1 MKKKYII
8 ALLAASMLS
17 LTACGAKDSA
27 ETDNTEAAAEQD
39 TETKSEESSEDTG
52 EAAYV
57 QVTYESLTSTLKSLG
72 EYKGLQASRIVEE
85 VTDENIADEIR
96 AIKKEYGELVDV
108 DRPAKKGDV
117 VLIDYTGYVDGE
129 TSDSLQGT
137 EYSLEL
143 GSGTFVPGFEDQLVG
158 ASADEDLQVS
168 LTFPENYYED
178 MAGKDVTFDVHV
190 QSVSVYEVEGW
201 GDDFIKENLNYDS
214 EEAMEASI
222 REELEAE
229 AESDADANLE
239 YDLVIALVN
248 ASEFEIQDAD
258 VEACIEEMLTEYKT
272 YASMYG
278 VELEVFLQ
286 NYVGVT
292 EQQLREAYRETAD
305 FRVKMMLALHEVASE
320 EGIEISDE
328 DCEAKLGELAEQY
341 GYESAADVEAVYS
354 KDMVRSQMLQERAIN
369 VIRENAEIL

>member
-1 MKKKYII
+1 MKRKYFII
-8 ALLAASMLS
+8 LLAGAMLS

-27 ETDNTEAAAEQD
+27 GTDNTAAAEQD
-39 TETKSEESSEDTG
+39 TEAGGEEAPEDAEEET
-52 EAAYV
+52 YT
-57 QVTYESLTSTLKSLG
+57 QVTYESLTSTIKSLG
-72 EYKGLQASRIVEE
+72 EYKGLQAVRTVEE
-85 VTDENIADEIR
+85 VTDEDVADEIR
-96 AIKKEYGELVDV
+96 AIKKEYGELVETE
-108 DRPAKKGDV
+108 RPAERGDV
-117 VLIDYTGYVDGE
+117 VLIDYTGYVDDE

-137 EYSLEL
+137 EFSLEL
-143 GSGTFVPGFEDQLVG
+143 GSGTFVPGFEDKLIGV
-158 ASADEDLQVS
+158 SADEDRQLN
-168 LTFPENYYED
+168 LTFPEDYYED

-190 QSVSVYEVEGW
+190 QSVSSYEVDGW

-222 REELEAE
+222 RDELEAE

-239 YDLVIALVN
+239 YDLIVALIN
-248 ASEFEIQDAD
+248 ASEFEVQEAD
-258 VEACIEEMLTEYKT
+258 VEACTEEMLTEYKT

-305 FRVKMMLALHEVASE
+305 FRVKMMLALHEVAAR
-320 EGIEISDE
+320 EGIEVSDE
-328 DCEAKLGELAEQY
+328 DCDEKLSELAEQY
-341 GYESAADVEAVYS
+341 GYDSAAAVEAVYS

-369 VIRENAEIL
+369 LIRENAEIL

>member
-1 MKKKYII
+1 MKRKYII
-8 ALLAASMLS
+8 ILLAGAMLS

-27 ETDNTEAAAEQD
+27 GTDNTAAAEQD
-39 TETKSEESSEDTG
+39 TEAGGEEAPEDAEEET
-52 EAAYV
+52 YT
-57 QVTYESLTSTLKSLG
+57 QVTYESLTSTIKSLG
-72 EYKGLQASRIVEE
+72 EYKGLQAVRTVEE
-85 VTDENIADEIR
+85 VTDEDVADEIR
-96 AIKKEYGELVDV
+96 AIKKEYGELVETE
-108 DRPAKKGDV
+108 RPAERGDV

-129 TSDSLQGT
+129 TFDSLQGT
-137 EYSLEL
+137 EFSLEL
-143 GSGTFVPGFEDQLVG
+143 GSGTFVPGFEDQLIGV
-158 ASADEDLQVS
+158 SADEDRQLN
-168 LTFPENYYED
+168 LTFPEDYYED

-190 QSVSVYEVEGW
+190 QSVSSYEVDGW

-222 REELEAE
+222 RDELEAE

-239 YDLVIALVN
+239 YDLIVALIN
-248 ASEFEIQDAD
+248 ASEFEVQEAD
-258 VEACIEEMLTEYKT
+258 VEACTEEMLTEYKT

-305 FRVKMMLALHEVASE
+305 FRVKMMLALHEVAAR
-320 EGIEISDE
+320 EGIEVSDE
-328 DCEAKLGELAEQY
+328 DCDEKLSELAEQY
-341 GYESAADVEAVYS
+341 GYDSAAAVEAVYS

-369 VIRENAEIL
+369 LIRENAEIL

>member
-1 MKKKYII
+1 MKKKYMTI
-8 ALLAASMLS
+8 LLAAAMLS
-17 LTACGAKDSA
+17 LTACGAKDSE
-27 ETDNTEAAAEQD
+27 ETDHTQTSGEQD
-39 TETKSEESSEDTG
+39 AEVEESSEDAEEET
-52 EAAYV
+52 YT
-57 QVTYESLTSTLKSLG
+57 QVSYESLTSTLKNLG
-72 EYKGLQASRIVEE
+72 EYKGIQVTRTVET
-85 VTDENIADEIR
+85 VTDEDVADEIR
-96 AIKKEYGELVDV
+96 AIKKEYGELVEA
-108 DRPAKKGDV
+108 DRPAERGDV
-117 VLIDYTGYVDGE
+117 ILIDYTGYVDGE

-137 EYSLEL
+137 EFSLEL
-143 GSGTFVPGFEDQLVG
+143 GSGTFIPGFEDQLIGV
-158 ASADEDLQVS
+158 SADEDCQLN
-168 LTFPENYYED
+168 LTFPEDYYED

-190 QSVSVYEVEGW
+190 QSVSFYEVEGW

-214 EEAMEASI
+214 EEAMAASI

-239 YDLVIALVN
+239 YDLIVELIN
-248 ASEFEIQDAD
+248 SSEFEIQEAD
-258 VEACIEEMLTEYKT
+258 VEACTEEMLTEYKT

-305 FRVKMMLALHEVASE
+305 FRVKMMLALHEVAAR
-320 EGIEISDE
+320 EGIEVSDE
-328 DCEAKLGELAEQY
+328 ECEEKLSELAEQY

-369 VIRENAEIL
+369 LIRENAEVL

>member
-1 MKKKYII
+1 MKRKYII
-8 ALLAASMLS
+8 ILLAGAMLS

-27 ETDNTEAAAEQD
+27 GTDNTAAAEQD
-39 TETKSEESSEDTG
+39 TEAGGEEAPEDAEEET
-52 EAAYV
+52 YT
-57 QVTYESLTSTLKSLG
+57 QVTYESLTSTIKSLG
-72 EYKGLQASRIVEE
+72 EYKGLQAVRTVEE
-85 VTDENIADEIR
+85 VTDEDVADEIR
-96 AIKKEYGELVDV
+96 AIKKEYGELVETE
-108 DRPAKKGDV
+108 RPAERGDV

-137 EYSLEL
+137 EFSLEL
-143 GSGTFVPGFEDQLVG
+143 GSGTFVPGFEDQLIGV
-158 ASADEDLQVS
+158 SADEDRQLN
-168 LTFPENYYED
+168 LTFPEDYYED

-190 QSVSVYEVEGW
+190 QSVSSYKVDGW

-222 REELEAE
+222 RDELEAE

-239 YDLVIALVN
+239 YDLIVALIN
-248 ASEFEIQDAD
+248 ASEFEVQEAD
-258 VEACIEEMLTEYKT
+258 VEACTEEMLTEYKT

-286 NYVGVT
+286 NYVGMT

-305 FRVKMMLALHEVASE
+305 FRVKMMLALHEVAAR
-320 EGIEISDE
+320 EGIEVSDE
-328 DCEAKLGELAEQY
+328 DCDEKLSELAEQY
-341 GYESAADVEAVYS
+341 GYDNAAAVEAVYS

-369 VIRENAEIL
+369 LIRENAEIL